1 MNVSCGFHGAGTTI
15 ISARVHTCLAA
26 YDKQHKH
33 NVHCRSGDK
42 LLNGFAA
49 KHATTDWGMSGLMF
63 LSQTVRYCQRTCV
76 MSMCAIVNVSSYLNA
91 CMRVSSLK
99 APHVPVIKTF
109 SELHVHSTAGS
120 GTHLERN
127 CHLFPTIRCAFVQGV
142 HPFLGR
148 ESARGT
154 CHQCARTCYFVRPE
168 AQQPW
173 ANALTFV
180 SLRSSRVSSP
190 LRLSKYT

>member
-99 APHVPVIKTF
+99 APHVPVISKPFQSCTCTAQPEVVLTW
-109 SELHVHSTAGS
+109 SEIAIFFPQYDAL
-120 GTHLERN
+120 
-127 CHLFPTIRCAFVQGV
+127 LFKVCIR
-142 HPFLGR
+142 
-148 ESARGT
+148 S
-154 CHQCARTCYFVRPE
+154 
-168 AQQPW
+168 
-173 ANALTFV
+173 
-180 SLRSSRVSSP
+180 
-190 LRLSKYT
+190 